1 MNAFLYIIV
10 LLAWGSSWFGISFQL
25 DYDVAPQV
33 SIVWRFLLA
42 SLMLFIWCFARGLKL
57 SFPWR
62 EHINWLLLGF
72 FLFCINYICA
82 YFGTIYLVSG
92 LVCLIFSTLT
102 LFTVLN
108 GFVFFKKPV
117 RLPILFGAI
126 VGIAGLS
133 IIFSNEISSTEW
145 SLNSGIVKGFLWML
159 LATFF
164 ASIGML
170 LSGQMQARKI
180 PVIQSNAFSMLYG
193 SLILITY
200 ISFSDISFSFSTSYS
215 YVASLIYL
223 ALVASVVGFG
233 VYLKLVGNIGADKA
247 SYVNI
252 FTPTIALLLST
263 LFEDYQWSLIGFV
276 GVILIIIGNIIVLYA
291 KPIKPR
297 KKIES

>member
-82 YFGTIYLVSG
+82 YFGTVYLVSG

-108 GFVFFKKPV
+108 GFIFFKKPV

-145 SLNSGIVKGFLWML
+145 SLDSGIVKGFLWML

-193 SLILITY
+193 SLILVTY
-200 ISFSDISFSFSTSYS
+200 ISFSDLSFSFNTSYN
-215 YVASLIYL
+215 YVVSLIFL
-223 ALVASVVGFG
+223 SLVASVIGFG

-263 LFEDYQWSLIGFV
+263 LFEDYFWSWTGLI
-276 GVILIIIGNIIVLYA
+276 GVILIVFGNIIVLYA
-291 KPIKPR
+291 KPRTI
-297 KKIES
+297 

>member
-1 MNAFLYIIV
+1 MNAFLYFIV
-10 LLAWGSSWFGISFQL
+10 LLAWGSSWFAISFQL
-25 DYDVAPQV
+25 GDVAPQV

-42 SLMLFIWCFARGLKL
+42 SFMLFIWCFARGLKL
-57 SFPWR
+57 SFSWR
-62 EHINWLLLGF
+62 EHLNWIILGF
-72 FLFCINYICA
+72 FLFCVNYICA
-82 YFGTIYLVSG
+82 YFGTSYLTTGV
-92 LVCLIFSTLT
+92 VCLIFSTLT

-108 GFVFFKKPV
+108 GFIFFKKPV
-117 RLPILFGAI
+117 RLPILFGALI
-126 VGIAGLS
+126 GIAGLS
-133 IIFSNEISSTEW
+133 IIFSSEISSADW
-145 SLNSGIVKGFLWML
+145 SLDSEIIKGFLWML

-180 PVIQSNAFSMLYG
+180 PLIQSNAFSMLYG
-193 SLILITY
+193 SLILVTY

-215 YVASLIYL
+215 YVGSLIYL

>member
-82 YFGTIYLVSG
+82 YFGTVYLVSG

-102 LFTVLN
+102 LFTVFN
-108 GFVFFKKPV
+108 GFIFFKKPV
-117 RLPILFGAI
+117 RLSILFGAI
-126 VGIAGLS
+126 VGIVGLS
-133 IIFSNEISSTEW
+133 IIFSNEISSAEW
-145 SLNSGIVKGFLWML
+145 SLDSGIVKGFLWML

-193 SLILITY
+193 SLILVTY
-200 ISFSDISFSFSTSYS
+200 ISFSDLNFSFNASYN
-215 YVASLIYL
+215 YVVSLIYL
-223 ALVASVVGFG
+223 SLVASVIGFG

-252 FTPTIALLLST
+252 FTPTIALFLST
-263 LFEDYQWSLIGFV
+263 LFEDYSWSWTGLI
-276 GVILIIIGNIIVLYA
+276 GVILIIFGNIIVLYA
-291 KPIKPR
+291 KPRSI
-297 KKIES
+297 

>member
-1 MNAFLYIIV
+1 MNAFLYFIV
-10 LLAWGSSWFGISFQL
+10 LLAWGSSWFAISFQL
-25 DYDVAPQV
+25 GDVAPQV

-42 SLMLFIWCFARGLKL
+42 SLILFIWCFARGLKL
-57 SFPWR
+57 SYSWR

-82 YFGTIYLVSG
+82 YFGTSYLTTGV
-92 LVCLIFSTLT
+92 VCLIFSTLT
-102 LFTVLN
+102 LFTVFN
-108 GFVFFKKPV
+108 GFIFFKKPI

-133 IIFSNEISSTEW
+133 IIFSNEISSADW
-145 SLNSGIVKGFLWML
+145 SFDSEIVKGFLWML

-180 PVIQSNAFSMLYG
+180 PLMQSNAFSMLYG
-193 SLILITY
+193 SIILIVY
-200 ISFSDISFSFSTSYS
+200 ILFSDISFSFSTSYS
-215 YVASLIYL
+215 YVSSLVYL
-223 ALVASVVGFG
+223 SLVASVIGFG

-263 LFEDYQWSLIGFV
+263 LFEDYIWSWTGLIGV
-276 GVILIIIGNIIVLYA
+276 VLIIFGNIIVLYA
-291 KPIKPR
+291 KPRIV
-297 KKIES
+297 

>member
-1 MNAFLYIIV
+1 MNVFLYFIV
-10 LLAWGSSWFGISFQL
+10 LLAWGSSWFAISFQL
-25 DYDVAPQV
+25 GDVAPQV

-42 SLMLFIWCFARGLKL
+42 SLILFIWCFARGLKL
-57 SFPWR
+57 SYSWR

-82 YFGTIYLVSG
+82 YFGTSYLTTGV
-92 LVCLIFSTLT
+92 VCLIFSTLT
-102 LFTVLN
+102 LFTVFN
-108 GFVFFKKPV
+108 GFIFFKKPI

-133 IIFSNEISSTEW
+133 IIFSNEISSADW
-145 SLNSGIVKGFLWML
+145 SFDSEIVKGFLWML

-180 PVIQSNAFSMLYG
+180 PLIQSNAFSMLYG
-193 SLILITY
+193 SIILIVY
-200 ISFSDISFSFSTSYS
+200 ILFSDISFSFSTSYS
-215 YVASLIYL
+215 YITSLIYL
-223 ALVASVVGFG
+223 SLIASVIGFG

-252 FTPTIALLLST
+252 FTPTIALVLST
-263 LFEDYQWSLIGFV
+263 LFENYVWSWAGLI
-276 GVILIIIGNIIVLYA
+276 GVILIIFGNIIVLYA
-291 KPIKPR
+291 KPR
-297 KKIES
+297 SV

>member
-1 MNAFLYIIV
+1 MNAFLYFIV
-10 LLAWGSSWFGISFQL
+10 LLAWGSSWFAISFQL
-25 DYDVAPQV
+25 GDVAPQV

-42 SLMLFIWCFARGLKL
+42 SLLLFIWCFARGLKL
-57 SFPWR
+57 SYSWR

-82 YFGTIYLVSG
+82 YFGTSYLTTGV
-92 LVCLIFSTLT
+92 VCLIFSTLT
-102 LFTVLN
+102 LFTVFN
-108 GFVFFKKPV
+108 GFIFFKKPI

-133 IIFSNEISSTEW
+133 IIFSNEIRSSDW
-145 SLNSGIVKGFLWML
+145 SLDSEIVKGFLWML

-180 PVIQSNAFSMLYG
+180 PLIQSNAFSMLYG

-200 ISFSDISFSFSTSYS
+200 ISFSDISFSFDTSYS
-215 YVASLIYL
+215 YVVSLIYL
-223 ALVASVVGFG
+223 SLVASVIGFG
-233 VYLKLVGNIGADKA
+233 FYLKLVGNIGADKA

-263 LFEDYQWSLIGFV
+263 LFEDYIWSWTGLIGV
-276 GVILIIIGNIIVLYA
+276 VLIIFGNVVVLYA
-291 KPIKPR
+291 KPR
-297 KKIES
+297 SV

>member
-1 MNAFLYIIV
+1 MNTILYLVV
-10 LLAWGSSWFGISFQL
+10 LLAWGSSWFAISFQL
-25 DYDVAPQV
+25 GDVAPQV

-42 SLMLFIWCFARGLKL
+42 SAMLFIWCYLRGLKL
-57 SFPWR
+57 TFPLR
-62 EHINWLLLGF
+62 DHLSWLLLGF

-82 YFGTIYLVSG
+82 YFGTFYLASG

-102 LFTVLN
+102 LFTVFN
-108 GFVFFKKPV
+108 GFIFFKKPI
-117 RLPILFGAI
+117 RLPILIGAV

-145 SLNSGIVKGFLWML
+145 SLNSGVVKGFLWML

-170 LSGQMQARKI
+170 LSGQFQARKM
-180 PVIQSNAFSMLYG
+180 PLVQSNAFSMLYG
-193 SLILITY
+193 STILVIYIT
-200 ISFSDISFSFSTSYS
+200 FSDISFSFNTDYN
-215 YVASLIYL
+215 YVVSLVYL
-223 ALVASVVGFG
+223 AFVASVIGFG

-263 LFEDYQWSLIGFV
+263 LFEDYQWSWIGLIGV
-276 GVILIIIGNIIVLYA
+276 LLILVGNIIVLYA
-291 KPIKPR
+291 KPVN
-297 KKIES
+297 

>member
-133 IIFSNEISSTEW
+133 IIFSNEISSAEW
-145 SLNSGIVKGFLWML
+145 SLDSGIIKGFLWML

-193 SLILITY
+193 SLILVTY
-200 ISFSDISFSFSTSYS
+200 ISFSDLSFSFDTSYN
-215 YVASLIYL
+215 YVVSLIYL
-223 ALVASVVGFG
+223 SLVASVIGFG

-263 LFEDYQWSLIGFV
+263 LFEDYVWSWTVLI
-276 GVILIIIGNIIVLYA
+276 GVILIIFGNIIVLYA
-291 KPIKPR
+291 KPRSI
-297 KKIES
+297 

>member
-1 MNAFLYIIV
+1 MNAFLYFIV
-10 LLAWGSSWFGISFQL
+10 LLAWGSSWFAISFQL
-25 DYDVAPQV
+25 GDVAPQV

-57 SFPWR
+57 SYSWR
-62 EHINWLLLGF
+62 EHANWLLLGF

-82 YFGTIYLVSG
+82 YFGTSYLTTGV
-92 LVCLIFSTLT
+92 VCLIFSTLT
-102 LFTVLN
+102 LFTVFN
-108 GFVFFKKPV
+108 GFIFFKKPI

-133 IIFSNEISSTEW
+133 IIFSNEISSADW
-145 SLNSGIVKGFLWML
+145 SFDSEIVKGFLWML

-180 PVIQSNAFSMLYG
+180 PLIQSNAFSMLYG
-193 SLILITY
+193 SIILIIY

-215 YVASLIYL
+215 YVSSLVYL
-223 ALVASVVGFG
+223 SLVASVIGFG

-263 LFEDYQWSLIGFV
+263 LFEDYIWSWTGLIGV
-276 GVILIIIGNIIVLYA
+276 VLIVFGNIIVLYA
-291 KPIKPR
+291 KPKSI
-297 KKIES
+297 

>member
-1 MNAFLYIIV
+1 MNVFLYFIV
-10 LLAWGSSWFGISFQL
+10 LLAWGSSWFAISFQL
-25 DYDVAPQV
+25 GDVAPQV

-42 SLMLFIWCFARGLKL
+42 SLILFIWCFARGLKL
-57 SFPWR
+57 SYSWR

-82 YFGTIYLVSG
+82 YFGTSYLTTGV
-92 LVCLIFSTLT
+92 VCLIFSTLT
-102 LFTVLN
+102 LFTVFN
-108 GFVFFKKPV
+108 GFIFFKKPI

-133 IIFSNEISSTEW
+133 IIFSNEISSADW
-145 SLNSGIVKGFLWML
+145 SFDSEIVKGFLWML

-180 PVIQSNAFSMLYG
+180 PLIQSNAFSMLYG
-193 SLILITY
+193 SIILIVY
-200 ISFSDISFSFSTSYS
+200 ILFSDISFSFSTSYS
-215 YVASLIYL
+215 YITSLIYL
-223 ALVASVVGFG
+223 SLIASVIGFG

-252 FTPTIALLLST
+252 FTPTIALVLST
-263 LFEDYQWSLIGFV
+263 LFENYVWSWAGLI
-276 GVILIIIGNIIVLYA
+276 GVILIIFGNIIVLYA
-291 KPIKPR
+291 KPRIV
-297 KKIES
+297 

>member
-1 MNAFLYIIV
+1 MNAFLYFIV
-10 LLAWGSSWFGISFQL
+10 LLAWGSSWFAISFQL
-25 DYDVAPQV
+25 GDVAPQV

-42 SLMLFIWCFARGLKL
+42 SIMLFIWCFARGLKL
-57 SFPWR
+57 SYSWR
-62 EHINWLLLGF
+62 EHANWLLLGF

-82 YFGTIYLVSG
+82 YFGTSYLTTGV
-92 LVCLIFSTLT
+92 VCLIFSTLT
-102 LFTVLN
+102 LFTVFN
-108 GFVFFKKPV
+108 GFIFFKKPI

-133 IIFSNEISSTEW
+133 IIFSHEVSSADW
-145 SLNSGIVKGFLWML
+145 SFDSEIVKGFLWML

-180 PVIQSNAFSMLYG
+180 PLIQSNAFSMLYG
-193 SLILITY
+193 SIILIIY

-215 YVASLIYL
+215 YVTSLVYL
-223 ALVASVVGFG
+223 SLVASVIGFG

-263 LFEDYQWSLIGFV
+263 LFEDYIWSWTGLIGV
-276 GVILIIIGNIIVLYA
+276 VLIIFGNIIVLYA
-291 KPIKPR
+291 KPKSI
-297 KKIES
+297 

>member
-1 MNAFLYIIV
+1 MNVFLYFIV
-10 LLAWGSSWFGISFQL
+10 LLAWGSSWFAISFQL
-25 DYDVAPQV
+25 GDVAPQV

-42 SLMLFIWCFARGLKL
+42 SLILFIWCFARGLKL
-57 SFPWR
+57 SYSWR

-82 YFGTIYLVSG
+82 YFGTSYLTTGV
-92 LVCLIFSTLT
+92 VCLIFSTLT
-102 LFTVLN
+102 LFTVFN
-108 GFVFFKKPV
+108 GFIFFKKPI

-133 IIFSNEISSTEW
+133 IIFSNEISSADW
-145 SLNSGIVKGFLWML
+145 SFDSEIVKGFLWML

-180 PVIQSNAFSMLYG
+180 PLIQSNAFSMLYG
-193 SLILITY
+193 SIILIVY
-200 ISFSDISFSFSTSYS
+200 ILFSDISFSFSTSYS
-215 YVASLIYL
+215 YITSLIYL
-223 ALVASVVGFG
+223 SLIASVIGFG

-263 LFEDYQWSLIGFV
+263 LFEDYIWSWTGLIGV
-276 GVILIIIGNIIVLYA
+276 VLIIFGNIIVLYA
-291 KPIKPR
+291 KPRIV
-297 KKIES
+297 